1 MVYVFDDDTEKVFTI
16 TPNKYQAGQG
26 TATLQIRGSADT
38 YFEVDDNVIA
48 WQNYTG
54 TFHEDWKYVQ
64 IRVIKTV

>member
-1 MVYVFDDDTEKVFTI
+1 
-16 TPNKYQAGQG
+16 
-26 TATLQIRGSADT
+26 
-38 YFEVDDNVIA
+38 VIA